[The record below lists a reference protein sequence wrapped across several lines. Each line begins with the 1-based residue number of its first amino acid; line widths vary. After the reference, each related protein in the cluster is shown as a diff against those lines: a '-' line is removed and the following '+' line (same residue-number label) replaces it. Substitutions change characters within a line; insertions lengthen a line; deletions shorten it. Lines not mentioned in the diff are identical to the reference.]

1 MGERIAAHRKQEDR
15 VDFQLSDE
23 QRMLQETV
31 REFADRECRPLA
43 AVWDREARVPD
54 DEISRHMVEMGL
66 FGMCLPEAHGGGGQE
81 LLAAI
86 LCIEQLARISP
97 LCAAGVFES
106 NVGPIRVIE
115 KFGTEAQRKKFLPLV
130 CQGKM
135 QISVGMTEAEAGSA
149 LTDLRTRAEPCQ
161 GGFRIDGRKVFC
173 TGGGHSEAYMVYC
186 RFGDTLGARGIGAI
200 VVEKGTPGLSFGKQ
214 EQYMGLRGMPG
225 SDLVF
230 EDCVV
235 PEENLVVAA
244 GGFRNLMECFD
255 IERCGNATMAL
266 GIATGALEVARDYAL
281 SRETFG
287 KLIAERQAIQM
298 LIADMA
304 TRIDAARLLVYRAAV
319 NAGRGFPSIQETSMA
334 KVFANETAKA
344 VTDMAMEVL
353 GGYGYSTEYPVER
366 MLRDSRGWPLA
377 GGTLQ
382 IQKII
387 IAGTVLGRR
396 FNQRSN

>member
-1 MGERIAAHRKQEDR
+1 
-15 VDFQLSDE
+15 
-23 QRMLQETV
+23 MLQETV
-31 REFADRECRPLA
+31 REFADRECQPLA
-43 AVWDREARVPD
+43 ALWDREARVPD
-54 DEISRHMVEMGL
+54 AVVLDQMVEMGL
-66 FGMCLPEAHGGGGQE
+66 YGMCLPDAYGGGGQE

-97 LCAAGVFES
+97 LCAAAVFES
-106 NVGPIRVIE
+106 NVGPVRVVE
-115 KFGTEAQRKKFLPLV
+115 KFGTEEQRKRFLPLV

-149 LTDLRTRAEPCQ
+149 LTDLRTKAEPAP
-161 GGFRIDGRKVFC
+161 GGWRLNGRKVFC

-186 RFGDTLGARGIGAI
+186 RFGDALGARGIGAI
-200 VVEKGTPGLSFGKQ
+200 LVEKETPGFSFGKQ

-230 EDCVV
+230 EDCIV
-235 PEENLVVAA
+235 PKENLVVAA
-244 GGFRNLMECFD
+244 GGFRSLMECFD

-266 GIATGALEVARDYAL
+266 GIATGALEAARKHAL
-281 SRETFG
+281 ERQTFG
-287 KLIAERQAIQM
+287 KLIAERQAIQL
-298 LIADMA
+298 LIAEMA
-304 TRIDAARLLVYRAAV
+304 TRVDAARLLVYRAAV
-319 NAGRGFPSIQETSMA
+319 NASGGFPSVQETSMA

-353 GGYGYSTEYPVER
+353 GGYGYSCEYPVER

-382 IQKII
+382 MQKII
-387 IAGTVLGRR
+387 IASTVLGQR
-396 FNQRSN
+396 FDQRK

>member
-1 MGERIAAHRKQEDR
+1 M
-15 VDFQLSDE
+15 DFQLNEE
-23 QRMLQETV
+23 QQMLQETV
-31 REFADRECRPLA
+31 REFADRECQPLA
-43 AVWDREARVPD
+43 ADWDRENRVPD
-54 DEISRHMVEMGL
+54 DGVLGQMIEMGL
-66 FGMCLPEAHGGGGQE
+66 VGMCLPEAYGGGGQE
-81 LLAAI
+81 LLSAI

-97 LCAAGVFES
+97 LSAAAVFES
-106 NVGPIRVIE
+106 NVGPVRVVE
-115 KFGTEAQRKKFLPLV
+115 KFGTEEQRKRFLPLV

-149 LTDLRTRAEPCQ
+149 LTDLRTKAEPAP
-161 GGFRIDGRKVFC
+161 GGWRLNGRKVFC

-186 RFGDTLGARGIGAI
+186 RFGDTPGAKGIGAI
-200 VVEKGTPGLSFGKQ
+200 LVEKGTPGLSFGKQ

-235 PEENLVVAA
+235 PEENLVVAP
-244 GGFRNLMECFD
+244 GGFRSLMECFD

-266 GIATGALEVARDYAL
+266 GIATGALEAARKHAL
-281 SRETFG
+281 ERETFG
-287 KLIAERQAIQM
+287 KLIADRQAIQL
-298 LIADMA
+298 LIAEMA
-304 TRIDAARLLVYRAAV
+304 IRADAARLLVYRAAV
-319 NAGRGFPSIQETSMA
+319 NASGGFPSVQETSMA

-382 IQKII
+382 MQKII
-387 IAGTVLGRR
+387 IASTVLGRR
-396 FNQRSN
+396 FDQRK

>member
-1 MGERIAAHRKQEDR
+1 M
-15 VDFQLSDE
+15 DFQLSDE

-31 REFADRECRPLA
+31 REFADRECQPLA

-54 DEISRHMVEMGL
+54 DGILEQMVGMGL
-66 FGMCLPEAHGGGGQE
+66 LGMCLPEAYGGGGQD
-81 LLAAI
+81 LLSAI
-86 LCIEQLARISP
+86 LCIEQLARVSP

-106 NVGPIRVIE
+106 NVGPVRVIE
-115 KFGTEAQRKKFLPLV
+115 RFGTEEQRKRVLPRV

-135 QISVGMTEAEAGSA
+135 QVSVGMTEAEAGSA
-149 LTDLRTRAEPCQ
+149 LTDLRTRAEPTE
-161 GGFRIDGRKVFC
+161 GGWRINGRKVFC
-173 TGGGHSEAYMVYC
+173 TGGGHSEGYLVYC
-186 RFGDTLGARGIGAI
+186 RFGDTPGARGIGAI
-200 VVEKGTPGLSFGKQ
+200 LVEKGTPGFSFGKQ
-214 EQYMGLRGMPG
+214 EQYMGLRGFPG

-235 PEENLVVAA
+235 PGENLVVEA
-244 GGFRNLMECFD
+244 GGFRSLMECFD

-281 SRETFG
+281 ERETFG
-287 KLIAERQAIQM
+287 KLIADRQAIQM

-304 TRIDAARLLVYRAAV
+304 TRVDAARLLVYRAAV
-319 NAGRGFPSIQETSMA
+319 NAGSGFPSVRETSMA

-353 GGYGYSTEYPVER
+353 GGYGYSIEYPIER

-382 IQKII
+382 MQKII
-387 IAGTVLGRR
+387 IAATVLGRR
-396 FNQRSN
+396 FNQRK

>member
-1 MGERIAAHRKQEDR
+1 
-15 VDFQLSDE
+15 VDFQLGEE
-23 QRMLQETV
+23 QQMLQETV

-43 AVWDREARVPD
+43 AIWDREARIPD
-54 DEISRHMVEMGL
+54 APVMNQMVEMGL
-66 FGMCLPEAHGGGGQE
+66 IGMCLPEAYGGGGQE
-81 LLAAI
+81 LLSAI

-106 NVGPIRVIE
+106 NVGPVRVIE
-115 KFGTEAQRKKFLPLV
+115 KFGTEDQRKRFLPRV

-149 LTDLRTRAEPCQ
+149 LTDLRTRAEPCP
-161 GGFRIDGRKVFC
+161 GGVRISGRKVFC

-186 RFGDTLGARGIGAI
+186 RFGDTLGAKGIGAI
-200 VVEKGTPGLSFGKQ
+200 LVEKGTPGLSFGKQ
-214 EQYMGLRGMPG
+214 EQFMGLRGMPG

-235 PEENLVVAA
+235 PEENVIVGP
-244 GGFRNLMECFD
+244 GGFRSLMECFD

-281 SRETFG
+281 ERETFG
-287 KLIAERQAIQM
+287 KPIAERQAIQIM
-298 LIADMA
+298 IADMA
-304 TRIDAARLLVYRAAV
+304 TRVDAARLLVYRAAV
-319 NAGRGFPSIQETSMA
+319 NAGAGFPSIQETSMA
-334 KVFANETAKA
+334 KVFANETSKA
-344 VTDMAMEVL
+344 VTDMAMEIL
-353 GGYGYSTEYPVER
+353 GGYGYTTEYPVER

-382 IQKII
+382 MQKII
-387 IAGTVLGRR
+387 IASTVLGRR
-396 FNQRSN
+396 FNQRSST

>member
-1 MGERIAAHRKQEDR
+1 M
-15 VDFQLSDE
+15 DFQLTE
-23 QRMLQETV
+23 EHRMLQETV
-31 REFADRECRPLA
+31 RDFAERECRPHA
-43 AVWDREARVPD
+43 AVWDREARLPD
-54 DEISRHMVEMGL
+54 ARVLEQMVEMGL
-66 FGMCLPEAHGGGGQE
+66 FGMCLPEAYGGGGQE

-106 NVGPIRVIE
+106 NVGPVRVIE
-115 KFGTEAQRKKFLPLV
+115 RFGTEEQRKRVLPMV
-130 CQGKM
+130 CRGEM

-149 LTDLRTRAEPCQ
+149 LTDLRTRAEPDP
-161 GGFRIDGRKVFC
+161 GGWRLNGRKVFC
-173 TGGGHSEAYMVYC
+173 SGGGHSEAYLVYC
-186 RFGDTLGARGIGAI
+186 RFGDAPGAKGIGALL
-200 VVEKGTPGLSFGKQ
+200 VEKGTPGLSFGKQ
-214 EQYMGLRGMPG
+214 EQYMGLRGLPG

-230 EDCVV
+230 EDCIV
-235 PEENLVVAA
+235 PEENVVVAA
-244 GGFRNLMECFD
+244 GGFRSLMECFD

-266 GIATGALEVARDYAL
+266 GIATGALEVARDHAL
-281 SRETFG
+281 ERETFG
-287 KLIAERQAIQM
+287 KPIAERQAIQL

-304 TRIDAARLLVYRAAV
+304 TRVDAARLLVYRAAV
-319 NAGRGFPSIQETSMA
+319 NASSGFPSVQETSMA

-382 IQKII
+382 MQKII
-387 IAGTVLGRR
+387 IASTVLGRR
-396 FNQRSN
+396 FDQRK

>member
-1 MGERIAAHRKQEDR
+1 M
-15 VDFQLSDE
+15 DFQLSDE

-31 REFADRECRPLA
+31 REFADRECQPLA
-43 AVWDREARVPD
+43 ALWDREARVPD
-54 DEISRHMVEMGL
+54 DGILEQMVSMGL
-66 FGMCLPEAHGGGGQE
+66 IGMCLPEAYGGGGQD
-81 LLAAI
+81 LLSAI
-86 LCIEQLARISP
+86 LCIEQLARVSP

-106 NVGPIRVIE
+106 NVGPVRVIE
-115 KFGTEAQRKKFLPLV
+115 RFGTEEQRKRFLPLV

-149 LTDLRTRAEPCQ
+149 LTDLRTKAEPVA
-161 GGFRIDGRKVFC
+161 GGWRLNGRKVFC

-186 RFGDTLGARGIGAI
+186 RFGDTLGAKGIGAI
-200 VVEKGTPGLSFGKQ
+200 VVEKGTPGFSFGKQ
-214 EQYMGLRGMPG
+214 EQYMGLRGFPG

-235 PEENLVVAA
+235 PDENLVVAA
-244 GGFRNLMECFD
+244 GGFRSLMECFD

-281 SRETFG
+281 ERETFG
-287 KLIAERQAIQM
+287 KPIADRQAIQM

-304 TRIDAARLLVYRAAV
+304 IRVDAARLLVYRAAV
-319 NAGRGFPSIQETSMA
+319 NAGGSVPSVQETSMA

-353 GGYGYSTEYPVER
+353 GGYGYSAEYPVER

-382 IQKII
+382 MQKII
-387 IAGTVLGRR
+387 IAATVLRRR
-396 FNQRSN
+396 FDQRK